1 MWEAW
6 EQDYSSLELTDAE
19 FVTACLSEVLC
30 PHGKTLP
37 LGRKTMK
44 QIVLSAQ
51 VRCLHAVREAVTIAH
66 TRVTLIGDVVSGKR
80 LCSRTYSS

>member
-1 MWEAW
+1 VSLEKSTFADITAEVGVWEAW
-6 EQDYSSLELTDAE
+6 EQDYSSLELANAE
-19 FVTACLSEVLC
+19 FVTACLSEVSC

-51 VRCLHAVREAVTIAH
+51 VRRLQPPAKLLQLL
-66 TRVTLIGDVVSGKR
+66 TRD
-80 LCSRTYSS
+80 